1 MNMIFGRHAIFWVGL
16 CMSVGLCACT
26 ALMAAPQKPAA
37 DDSVALLQSIRK
49 EIGDAACNSDAQCH
63 VIGIGA
69 KPCGG
74 PDAFLAWSDRVSDRS
89 RLLDLVSRHRAARQ
103 RENES
108 SGIASDCSISPEPQ
122 VVCRPVETGR
132 AAVGERRQCLLVG
145 TRRSPALAP

>member
-1 MNMIFGRHAIFWVGL
+1 MNKILGRHAIHWLGL
-16 CMSVGLCACT
+16 CVSVGLCACS
-26 ALMAAPQKPAA
+26 APMAAPQKPVA
-37 DDSVALLQSIRK
+37 DDTVALLQGIRK

-69 KPCGG
+69 KACGG
-74 PDAFLAWSDRVSDRS
+74 PDAFLAWSDRVSERN
-89 RLLDLVSRHRAARQ
+89 RLLELVSRHRAARQ

-122 VVCRPVETGR
+122 VVCRPVETSR
-132 AAVGERRQCLLVG
+132 AADGERRQCQLVG